1 MAESLKQKGTNYSI
15 DEDVALCRAWIII
28 SEDPIIE
35 NCQSNQFIQF
45 HPDAQE
51 VRSSQSLKSRWTN
64 ISQMCNKFSKCLAQV
79 ARLNKSVQNE
89 IDNKLKRPHKPQ
101 THDEGLWDTKKAKE
115 LKRKTVVE
123 ESSQDDKELKEI
135 MRS

>member
-1 MAESLKQKGTNYSI
+1 
-15 DEDVALCRAWIII
+15 
-28 SEDPIIE
+28 
-35 NCQSNQFIQF
+35 
-45 HPDAQE
+45 
-51 VRSSQSLKSRWTN
+51 
-64 ISQMCNKFSKCLAQV
+64 MCNKFSECLTQV

-89 IDNKLKRPHKPQ
+89 IDSMMIHHMNPFQKLKRPNKPQ

-115 LKRKTVVE
+115 LKRKAVVE